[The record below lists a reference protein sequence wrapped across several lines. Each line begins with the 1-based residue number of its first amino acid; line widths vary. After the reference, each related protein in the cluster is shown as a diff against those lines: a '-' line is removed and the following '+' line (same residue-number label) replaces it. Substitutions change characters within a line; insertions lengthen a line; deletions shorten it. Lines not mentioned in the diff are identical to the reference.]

1 MDTQLD
7 TFSKMQAQLAALQ
20 KMYTTERDSHL
31 KNLCNTGMEYV
42 YQGMGL
48 GSYEH
53 QLATGLSK
61 FNRFGLSHGN
71 HNYLKYGHIFITRPH
86 LNLNAYNLKSDRIL
100 NLLNTTDPN
109 NIRFA
114 IRIMLDT
121 ESARGTS
128 FLKIDEYGRE
138 EMVNITGDLQD
149 RAMRCPY
156 VDWRSPFFTWITNN
170 ITDFSGG
177 PNYQLEVDQDSGGY
191 FGEQQSLALANSTYK
206 KPFDL
211 SISVDD
217 PYGGPIDAALFYW
230 TYVMQQQYLGTIVA
244 YPQDINDQLLNY
256 TVSIYRFIM
265 DFSGQYIQRA
275 YKYTGCFPISRPGA
289 SVADFSKD
297 QPFVEQARH
306 FTMAFRCGSGNV
318 DERDPIIIKEF
329 NDLCERYY
337 PPFADFPIAN
347 GIKKNKDAT
356 TPNLNVT
363 KGCVFKSVEEIDE
376 AIAGTGVIRN
386 PVLPDFNYTGVPYI
400 MFTARG
406 PRLDF
411 YREQDEYTADSI
423 KKKLNEHSTEIWKI
437 NQKYSQLIG
446 SIINNYYNNTYG
458 SSGDISLAMGG
469 GPTTKNDITYV

>member
-1 MDTQLD
+1 MSTTSLEDFAEMQKQIGKITSEYATSKDAYLQL
-7 TFSKMQAQLAALQ
+7 L
-20 KMYTTERDSHL
+20 Y
-31 KNLCNTGMEYV
+31 NTGMRYV

-48 GSYEH
+48 GDYEY
-53 QLATGLSK
+53 QLATALSK

-71 HNYLKYGHIFITRPH
+71 QNYLKYGYIFITRPH
-86 LNLNAYNLKSDRIL
+86 LNLNSMNLKADRIL
-100 NLLNTTDPN
+100 NLLNTTNPN
-109 NIRFA
+109 TIRFG

-121 ESARGTS
+121 ESARGKS
-128 FLKIDEYGRE
+128 LLGLNEYGE
-138 EMVNITGDLQD
+138 TEIVHEKGEIQEAALK
-149 RAMRCPY
+149 CPY

-177 PNYQLEVDQDSGGY
+177 PSYQLETDQDAGGY
-191 FGEQQSLALANSTYK
+191 FGEQQALALANNSYK

-217 PYGGPIDAALFYW
+217 PYGGPIDAAIFYW
-230 TYVMQQQYLGTIVA
+230 TYVMQQQYLGTVVA
-244 YPQDINDQLLNY
+244 YPEDIDDQLLNY

-289 SVADFSKD
+289 SVADFTKD

-306 FTMAFRCGSGNV
+306 FTIGFKCGSGNV

-337 PPFADFPIAN
+337 PPFANFPVAN
-347 GIKKNKDAT
+347 GIKRNKGTVDT
-356 TPNLNVT
+356 NLSVP

-376 AIAGTGVIRN
+376 AIKGTGVIRN
-386 PVLPDFNYTGVPYI
+386 PVLPDFNYTGIPYI

-411 YREQDEYTADSI
+411 YREENEYVTENI
-423 KKKLNEHSTEIWKI
+423 KKELNNYSTAIYQI
-437 NQKYSQLIG
+437 NQKVDQQIA
-446 SIINNYYNNTYG
+446 SIINTYYTNAYG
-458 SSGDISLAMGG
+458 PIVSDDPIDIDS
-469 GPTTKNDITYV
+469 DVIYV